1 MASSHKVLP
10 FLLSS
15 ARASFGDSGK
25 VRLQKGV
32 EGVGVWSQIGE
43 AIQVCF
49 WTYAY
54 LVETDEGVVLAALLC
69 CGCRIPGLVVFLYQ
83 GIVCCMYRIPGLMVS
98 V

>member
-1 MASSHKVLP
+1 MASSHRVLP

-15 ARASFGDSGK
+15 SRASFGDFGK

-32 EGVGVWSQIGE
+32 EGVGVWSPIGE

-54 LVETDEGVVLAALLC
+54 LVEIDEGGVLGFLLC
-69 CGCRIPGLVVFLYQ
+69 CGCRIPGLVVFLYH
-83 GIVCCMYRIPGLMVS
+83 GFVCRMCRIPGLVVS

>member
-1 MASSHKVLP
+1 MVSSHRVLP

-15 ARASFGDSGK
+15 SRASFGDFGK

-54 LVETDEGVVLAALLC
+54 LVGIDEGGVLESLLC
-69 CGCRIPGLVVFLYQ
+69 CGCRIPGLVVSLY
-83 GIVCCMYRIPGLMVS
+83 
-98 V
+98 